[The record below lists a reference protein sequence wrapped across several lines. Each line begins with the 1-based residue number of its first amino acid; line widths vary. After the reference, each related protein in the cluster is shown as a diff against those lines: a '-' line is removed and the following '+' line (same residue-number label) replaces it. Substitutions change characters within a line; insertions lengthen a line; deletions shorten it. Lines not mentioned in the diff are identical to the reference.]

1 MSKKKKGIS
10 EPKTPEEQIRQ
21 GTSAAAVVN
30 SPVFQEA
37 FELLEDK
44 YITSWITSGID
55 ERDKREQNFLSLR
68 ALSDMRLELESMI
81 NSGKLAAK
89 NIQ

>member
-37 FELLEDK
+37 FDILEERFISNWISSSVEDK
-44 YITSWITSGID
+44 
-55 ERDKREQNFLSLR
+55 DKREVQFMSLR
-68 ALSDMRLELESMI
+68 VLSEVRLELESMI
-81 NSGKLAAK
+81 NSGKLAARH
-89 NIQ
+89 NQ

>member
-37 FELLEDK
+37 FEILEDR
-44 YITSWITSGID
+44 YISNWVSSGPD
-55 ERDKREQNFLSLR
+55 DKDKREVEYMSLR
-68 ALSDMRLELESMI
+68 VLSQVRLELESMI
-81 NSGKLAAK
+81 NSGKLAAR
-89 NIQ
+89 NNQ